1 MDFTDIAILVI
12 NVLGLF
18 CGVGGVLVGVT
29 RLRDALL
36 DEGVMAR
43 FFKEYRFS
51 QVFDPAF

>member
-1 MDFTDIAILVI
+1 VDFTDIAILVV

-18 CGVGGVLVGVT
+18 YGVRGALVGVT

-43 FFKEYRFS
+43 FLRSIF
-51 QVFDPAF
+51 PGL